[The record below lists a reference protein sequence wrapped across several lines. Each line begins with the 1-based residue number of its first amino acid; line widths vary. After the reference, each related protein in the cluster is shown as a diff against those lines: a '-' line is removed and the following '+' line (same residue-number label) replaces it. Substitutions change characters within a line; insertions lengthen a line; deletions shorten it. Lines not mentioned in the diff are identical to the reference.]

1 MLTNDQHKTQFK
13 VPVLGLLQS
22 KANEKSGRIVV
33 YGDSNCLDSSHL
45 EKACYW
51 MLDALL
57 EFTSTS
63 HLPSI
68 FKDNKFED
76 WSKRVDTEVPQR
88 MEGNRL
94 VRYSK
99 VLAGHLGESQARALP
114 QCPHLVWTQP
124 IPLNISAP
132 SNLYQ
137 SQKLLSIEDVVPPVI
152 NVNNIL
158 KGIRQ

>member
-1 MLTNDQHKTQFK
+1 M
-13 VPVLGLLQS
+13 PILGLLQTKS
-22 KANEKSGRIVV
+22 KEKSGRIVV

-51 MLDALL
+51 MLDAIL
-57 EFTSTS
+57 EYTSTS
-63 HLPSI
+63 HLSSI

-76 WSKRVDTEVPQR
+76 WSNKVETEIPQR
-88 MEGNRL
+88 MKENRL
-94 VRYSK
+94 FRYSK

-114 QCPHLVWTQP
+114 QCPHLVYTQP

-137 SQKLLSIEDVVPPVI
+137 SQKLLSIEDAVPPII
-152 NVNNIL
+152 NVNNIV
-158 KGIRQ
+158 KGSEFKVYL